1 MEVSLKKMSEN
12 DQLDG
17 LKVLQNITKENFD
30 ESPVP
35 FKLDDELYQAF
46 LLQSKEE
53 EENNECI
60 RYWVTLENKKIG
72 YADIRP
78 YADDNNGNIGI
89 ILENEYQNKGI
100 GYQTMKL
107 LIEKAQKE
115 YKMKK
120 IEISTGLHN
129 EGMIRTCEKLGA
141 ELTSIEENCKYK
153 IK

>member
-1 MEVSLKKMSEN
+1 MSSYSINVPPFDFLKYFLPSFISP
-12 DQLDG
+12 G
-17 LKVLQNITKENFD
+17 IT
-30 ESPVP
+30 VG
-35 FKLDDELYQAF
+35 A
-46 LLQSKEE
+46 
-53 EENNECI
+53 
-60 RYWVTLENKKIG
+60 RT
-72 YADIRP
+72 
-78 YADDNNGNIGI
+78 DNNGNIGI

-129 EGMIRTCEKLGA
+129 KGMIRTCEKLGA